1 ESVSMIGNQKQIL
14 IADDEPNLRRVLGAQ
29 LSRDGHEVHLVEDG
43 AQALECLK
51 ENHIDLLITDLR
63 MPGIDGMQLLRHA
76 VELEP
81 GLPVV
86 MITAHG
92 TVDNAVEALKTG
104 AFDYITK
111 PFDQE
116 ELRVI
121 VQKALKTRDLS
132 ARDMTRADSG

>member
-1 ESVSMIGNQKQIL
+1 MIGDKKQIL

-29 LSRDGHEVHLVEDG
+29 LTRDGHEVHLVGDG
-43 AQALECLK
+43 GEALSVLK
-51 ENHIDLLITDLR
+51 ESHIDLLICDLR
-63 MPGIDGMQLLRHA
+63 MPVLDGMSLLREA
-76 VELEP
+76 LAIYP
-81 GLPVV
+81 ALPVI

-116 ELRVI
+116 ELRII
-121 VQKALKTRDLS
+121 VRKALKTQDLS
-132 ARDMTRADSG
+132 ARDATPANTGENSK